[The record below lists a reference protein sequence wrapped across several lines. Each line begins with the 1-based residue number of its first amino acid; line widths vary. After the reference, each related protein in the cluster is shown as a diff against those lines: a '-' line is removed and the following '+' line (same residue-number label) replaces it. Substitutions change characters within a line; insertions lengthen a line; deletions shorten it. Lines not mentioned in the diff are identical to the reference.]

1 MKTNI
6 RAAIAL
12 AAVISAACSQDAP
25 APYGPVPTPQQ
36 VAWQK
41 METNM
46 FVHFGPN
53 TFTAA
58 EWGDGTEAEDI
69 FNPTDLNCLQWA
81 QTAAKAGF
89 GGIVITA
96 KHHDGFC
103 LWPSPESS
111 HTVAAS
117 TWRDG
122 KGDVLR
128 ELSDACAQTGVKFG
142 VYISPWDRNDP
153 RYGTPEYN
161 AAFVNTLNSVLG
173 GTYGTIYEQWFDGAC
188 GEGPSGRKQVYDW
201 PLFNGTVYQNQPD
214 AIIFSD
220 SGPGCRWVGNESG
233 QAGRTS
239 WSTLNPEGFAPGM
252 YNPDLNEGVMNGQAW
267 IPSETDVSIRK
278 GWFWK
283 ESENET
289 VKSLNKLLQIWYESV
304 GRNSLL
310 LLNVPPDTRGHLH
323 EIDST
328 RLMEF
333 RAALDEIQVNVA
345 AGAKAQANTS
355 RGRGFKASA
364 LVDGKYDTYWAANDG
379 ETAAS
384 IILTLPEARAFNRVM
399 IQEYIPL
406 GQRVESFTISVP
418 DGDGWKT
425 VAEET
430 TIGYKRIVL
439 IPQTTADKVRID
451 ITGALACPALNNIE
465 LYQDN
470 IYVAEQK

>member
-1 MKTNI
+1 MNKTI
-6 RAAIAL
+6 VAAL
-12 AAVISAACSQDAP
+12 AAAALISAACAEAP
-25 APYGPVPTPQQ
+25 APYGATPTPQQ

-41 METNM
+41 METNI
-46 FVHFGPN
+46 FAHFGPN
-53 TFTAA
+53 TFTSA

-69 FNPTDLNCLQWA
+69 FNPTDMNCLQWA
-81 QTAAKAGF
+81 QTAADAGF
-89 GGIVITA
+89 GGIIITA

-103 LWPSPESS
+103 LWPNPEST
-111 HTVAAS
+111 HTVAS
-117 TWRDG
+117 SSWRDG
-122 KGDVLR
+122 NGDVLKD
-128 ELSDACAQTGVKFG
+128 LSEACAAVGIKFG

-153 RYGTPEYN
+153 RYGSPEYN
-161 AAFVNTLNSVLG
+161 NVFVNTLNSVLG
-173 GTYGTIYEQWFDGAC
+173 GTYGTIYEQWFDGAN
-188 GEGPSGRKQVYDW
+188 GEGPNGKKQVYDW
-201 PLFNGTVYQNQPD
+201 PLFNSTVYKNQPD

-220 SGPGCRWVGNESG
+220 CGPGCRWVGNEAG
-233 QAGRTS
+233 HAGRTS
-239 WSTLNPEGFAPGM
+239 WSTINVEGFEPGM
-252 YNPDLNEGVMNGQAW
+252 KMTNLNEGDKNGPSW
-267 IPSETDVSIRK
+267 IASETDVSIRK

-310 LLNVPPDTRGHLH
+310 LLNIPPDTRGHFH

-345 AGAKAQANTS
+345 KGAKVTASTS
-355 RGRGFKASA
+355 RGCKFRPSA
-364 LVDGKYDTYWAANDG
+364 LVDENYDSYWAAKDG
-379 ETAAS
+379 ETTAS
-384 IILTLPEARAFNRVM
+384 IVLNLPEAREFNRVM
-399 IQEYIPL
+399 VQEYIPL
-406 GQRVESFTISVP
+406 GQRVESFTVEVP

-439 IPQTTADKVRID
+439 IPQVKADRVRIS
-451 ITGALACPALNNIE
+451 ITAALACPVLNNIE

-470 IYVAEQK
+470 IYVEE